1 MHTISTNEGL
11 IYFHLHSNGRH
22 KASSF
27 LGGGEGSGHAF
38 LYVLRDLASHIR
50 RPIQQYN
57 IYNHPSVTICAAI
70 TKIPH
75 VLYER
80 SLLKTRKWW
89 MICIHALYTMNVMG
103 MGEKPRNKWKTRKK
117 IPVWL
122 PSHPP
127 VSKIGGRLFSG
138 AKGTENKPGLP

>member
-1 MHTISTNEGL
+1 MCILNEQFSRMNLLTSVKNFWKRNHFQRMHTISTNEGL

-38 LYVLRDLASHIR
+38 LYVLRDLASHIH

-57 IYNHPSVTICAAI
+57 IYKHPSVTICAAI

-80 SLLKTRKWW
+80 SLLKTRK
-89 MICIHALYTMNVMG
+89 
-103 MGEKPRNKWKTRKK
+103 
-117 IPVWL
+117 
-122 PSHPP
+122 
-127 VSKIGGRLFSG
+127 
-138 AKGTENKPGLP
+138 